1 MADSTPPLAVEIFD
15 QRFKEYQICR
25 EEAARL
31 ESSMWQTAAVF
42 GLGSAAGLGFAFA
55 RRARSPPASRAP
67 GHGDCDRVR
76 DQCLSRLVAVCQA
89 MVEHSDLEVPAYE
102 RA

>member
-1 MADSTPPLAVEIFD
+1 MADSTPLLAADIFE
-15 QRFKEYQICR
+15 QRFKEYRICR

-55 RRARSPPASRAP
+55 RRARSPPASRAA
-67 GHGDCDRVR
+67 GHDDCDRIR
-76 DQCLSRLVAVCQA
+76 DQCLSPVVAVCQA
-89 MVEHSDLEVPAYE
+89 MVEPLDLEVPAHA